1 METFSSG
8 KDMRRKDR
16 EVTDFSKIIDVVA
29 ACDCFRLGLVDE
41 DNLPYIVPLN
51 FGYEV
56 DDGKLVLYFHGAK
69 VGHKAELLKHTSKV
83 SFEMDC
89 AHELKEAGDN
99 ASAYSYF
106 YECVMGKGEVYELL
120 SYDDKVRAFKVM
132 MQKYA
137 HRDNFTF
144 PQKAIDSVAVYKIAV
159 NTLTCKIH
167 AKPNL

>member
-1 METFSSG
+1 
-8 KDMRRKDR
+8 MRRKDR
-16 EVTDFSKIIDVVA
+16 EVTDFSKIIEVVDT
-29 ACDCFRLGLVDE
+29 CDCFRLGLIDD

-56 DDGKLVLYFHGAK
+56 DDGKLVLYFHGSK
-69 VGHKAELLKHTSKV
+69 VGHKAELLRNTIRV

-89 AHELKEAGDN
+89 EHELKDAGDN

-106 YECVMGKGEVYELL
+106 YASVMGKGEVTELL
-120 SYDDKVRAFKVM
+120 SYEDKVSAFKVM

-144 PQKAIDSVAVYKIAV
+144 PQKAIDAVAVYKIAV
-159 NTLTCKIH
+159 NSVSCKVH
-167 AKPNL
+167 ANPNL

>member
-1 METFSSG
+1 
-8 KDMRRKDR
+8 MRRKDR
-16 EVTDFSKIIDVVA
+16 EVTDFSKIIEVVDT
-29 ACDCFRLGLVDE
+29 CDCFRLGLIDD

-69 VGHKAELLKHTSKV
+69 VGHKAELLRNTIKV

-89 AHELKEAGDN
+89 EHELKDAGDN

-106 YECVMGKGEVYELL
+106 YASVMGKGEVTELFSYE
-120 SYDDKVRAFKVM
+120 DKVKAFKAM

-144 PQKAIDSVAVYKIAV
+144 PQKAIDAVAVYKIAV
-159 NTLTCKIH
+159 NTLTCKVH

>member
-1 METFSSG
+1 ML
-8 KDMRRKDR
+8 RKDR
-16 EVTDFSKIIDVVA
+16 EVTDFNKIIEVVDT
-29 ACDCFRLGLVDE
+29 CDCFRLGLVDD

-56 DDGKLVLYFHGAK
+56 DDGKLVLYFHGSK
-69 VGHKAELLKHTSKV
+69 VGHKAELLKNTIKV

-106 YECVMGKGEVYELL
+106 YACVMGKGEVTELL
-120 SYDDKVRAFKVM
+120 SYEDKVSAFKVM

-144 PQKAIDSVAVYKIAV
+144 PQKAIDAVAVYKIAV
-159 NTLTCKIH
+159 NTLTCKVH